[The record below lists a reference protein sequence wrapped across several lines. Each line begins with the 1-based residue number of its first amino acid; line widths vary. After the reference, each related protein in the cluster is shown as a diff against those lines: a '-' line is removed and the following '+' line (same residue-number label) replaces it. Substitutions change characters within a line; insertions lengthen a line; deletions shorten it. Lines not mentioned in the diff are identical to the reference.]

1 MSPPWG
7 GIKYKDS
14 NIYSLKALM
23 TPNVYDIIRTSL
35 EIAPKIIF
43 FLPRTLDIYELCEI
57 IETILQEKG
66 IDISSIYFDIHVLK
80 SASKIKALMIIFGI
94 NQQEVKY

>member
-1 MSPPWG
+1 
-7 GIKYKDS
+7 
-14 NIYSLKALM
+14 M

-57 IETILQEKG
+57 IETILEEKG
-66 IDISSIYFDIHVLK
+66 IDISAIYFDIHVLK

-94 NQQEVKY
+94 NQQEVKIKINYFSFLKQILKII

>member
-1 MSPPWG
+1 
-7 GIKYKDS
+7 
-14 NIYSLKALM
+14 M

-57 IETILQEKG
+57 IESILKEKG
-66 IDISSIYFDIHVLK
+66 IDISTIFFDIHILK

-94 NQQEVKY
+94 NQQEVNFKINKFSASRSRYKKLYN

>member
-1 MSPPWG
+1 
-7 GIKYKDS
+7 
-14 NIYSLKALM
+14 M

-57 IETILQEKG
+57 IETILKEKG
-66 IDISSIYFDIHVLK
+66 IDVGTIFFDIHILK

-94 NQQEVKY
+94 QQQEVFLNIKKIN

>member
-1 MSPPWG
+1 
-7 GIKYKDS
+7 
-14 NIYSLKALM
+14 M

-57 IETILQEKG
+57 IETILEEKG
-66 IDISSIYFDIHVLK
+66 INISSIYFDIHILK

-94 NQQEVKY
+94 NQQEVIFKINSLASRSRY